1 MRNLTTMPA
10 SKTIPF
16 GFYSL
21 LRNWRFWAAVAAITA
36 IAVAAFSWNWLI
48 AVSAAPI
55 LLSLLPCAIMCT
67 LGLCF
72 MKMSGANC
80 SAAHREPTDQR
91 SQTQAVEN

>member
-1 MRNLTTMPA
+1 MSNLTTKPA
-10 SKTIPF
+10 STTSTLGI
-16 GFYSL
+16 YSL
-21 LRNWRFWAAVAAITA
+21 LANWRFWIAVATITV

-55 LLSLLPCAIMCT
+55 LLSLLPCAIMCA

-80 SAAHREPTDQR
+80 SAAHREPTDKR
-91 SQTQAVEN
+91 SQT

>member
-1 MRNLTTMPA
+1 MSNLTTKPA
-10 SKTIPF
+10 STTSTLGI
-16 GFYSL
+16 YSL
-21 LRNWRFWAAVAAITA
+21 LGNWRFWIAVATIAV

-48 AVSAAPI
+48 AVSVAPI
-55 LLSLLPCAIMCT
+55 LLSLLPCAIMCA

-91 SQTQAVEN
+91 SQT

>member
-1 MRNLTTMPA
+1 MSNLTTKPA
-10 SKTIPF
+10 STTSTLGI
-16 GFYSL
+16 YSL
-21 LRNWRFWAAVAAITA
+21 LENWRFWIAVATIAV

-48 AVSAAPI
+48 AVSVAPI
-55 LLSLLPCAIMCT
+55 LLSLLPCAIMCA

-91 SQTQAVEN
+91 SQT